1 METQIRIQK
10 WCTTLANK
18 KGYEPYGSLIGNSNT
33 GKLHSPGCRAIDM
46 MKEDHKVPTNGA
58 HFTPCKWCHP
68 TGSGQVNN
76 PHQYQLED
84 QEETEICQDPKINQL
99 FQQAG
104 CLSCGSKD
112 GIVKMYPHENGV
124 RLLGEEGHW
133 WIYFEC
139 NCGYQT
145 ALWNVRQQKLI
156 RIGI

>member
-1 METQIRIQK
+1 METKIRIQK
-10 WCTTLANK
+10 WCTTLVNK

-68 TGSGQVNN
+68 TEPEQVNN

-84 QEETEICQDPKINQL
+84 QEETEICQDHKINQL

-104 CLSCGSKD
+104 CIYCDSKE

-124 RLLGEEGHW
+124 RLLGKEGRW

-145 ALWNVRQQKLI
+145 ALWKVRQQKPI
-156 RIGI
+156 RSEI